1 MAATRERS
9 RATLVAVALCLLAA
23 CASPSHPSSSRPGAH
38 RATPTTRVKVQKRFV
53 LYGTYTQPAV
63 RLEDVKTVS
72 NIASSYRVD
81 TGTIWHGDLEGRTT
95 GVTHGVV
102 NTRTLANEGTVTETF
117 TGRVAGIGSGHLNLD
132 ELFRVTSRGDLTV
145 TARIVGGD
153 GALAGV
159 HGTMHFTG
167 YSDLLTG
174 KRAGTYT
181 AHIIRP

>member
-9 RATLVAVALCLLAA
+9 RATLVAFALCLLAA
-23 CASPSHPSSSRPGAH
+23 CASSSHPSAH
-38 RATPTTRVKVQKRFV
+38 RATTPTTRVKAQKRFV

-72 NIASSYRVD
+72 SIASSYRVD
-81 TGTIWHGDLEGRTT
+81 TGTIVHGDLEGRTT

-102 NTRTLANEGTVTETF
+102 NTKTLANEGTVTETF

-132 ELFRVTSRGDLTV
+132 ELFRVTSRGDLTL

-159 HGTMHFTG
+159 SGTMHLTG
-167 YSDLLTG
+167 FSDLLTG

-181 AHIIRP
+181 AHFTRT